1 FRRNSG
7 SFHEQVRYEKSR
19 NHHDN
24 SCQISCNACADFAE
38 HAPAGVP
45 AQSTALC
52 LRAGPNREPDEH
64 HWNDQQLEPFPLQ
77 ADQSEISTKQPK
89 TEDKQNKV
97 DCESFKVDRA
107 VGGIRS
113 ISRSKPAFAP
123 EENSCN
129 EKTEAAKQQQQHGE
143 AGKTQHDRGSNAAGF
158 NRFARF
164 CAWIHTIREG

>member
-1 FRRNSG
+1 MSA
-7 SFHEQVRYEKSR
+7 EQTKAEDEK
-19 NHHDN
+19 
-24 SCQISCNACADFAE
+24 
-38 HAPAGVP
+38 
-45 AQSTALC
+45 
-52 LRAGPNREPDEH
+52 
-64 HWNDQQLEPFPLQ
+64 
-77 ADQSEISTKQPK
+77 
-89 TEDKQNKV
+89 NKV

-107 VGGIRS
+107 GRRIRN
-113 ISRSKPAFAP
+113 ISPSKPAFAP